1 VSYTVLARRYRSRDF
16 DEVVGQSAIADT
28 LKRAV
33 EHDRTAHAYLFCGTR
48 GVGKTTMAR
57 IFARAINVTGDLQD
71 GDAIAEAIMRGDDLD
86 VIEIDGA
93 SNRGVQEARDLIAA
107 AGLSPARCQCRIYI
121 IDEVHML
128 TTESFNTLLKTMEE
142 PPDHVKFILC
152 TTEPHKVLQTI
163 QSRCQRFDFKPISGR
178 LIAEHLR
185 SILDAEGVS
194 AEDAAIA
201 RVAELGNGSMRDALS
216 VMDRL
221 LAAEDGGITLDF
233 VEATLG
239 LPARALVDAIID
251 AIASGDTA
259 GVLTSADALLA
270 AGTSI
275 EQAMAALVESF
286 RAMLIVSA
294 CGATSEVLEASDARR
309 SVAVEQASRFDAA
322 SIVHAIA
329 VCDAVARQGRLG
341 ASARAVMDAGLVRLA
356 LGSAL
361 VDPSAIAAMPP
372 SEANAPRGDGPS
384 TPPAAATSSTGT
396 KAKGTARRP
405 AKAQPSKSQP
415 SKSQPSKSQASK
427 SQASRPQASRP
438 QASKSQASKSQA
450 SKAQASKAAA
460 ASEPPAAR
468 ASLEDIWTRLVSE
481 ATTQAAKA
489 AFEGIHPVRFDGDLV
504 VVRSE
509 EGPVPAVLVE
519 RLASRMSDAAG
530 RSVRVE
536 SDAPA
541 KAPAPTVPVE
551 DVDDPRVELAKDLF
565 DATVIDVRKGQG
577 GSKDV

>member
-1 VSYTVLARRYRSRDF
+1 MSYTVLARRYRSRDF

-57 IFARAINVTGDLQD
+57 IFARAINVTEDLQD
-71 GDAIAEAIMRGDDLD
+71 GEAIAEAIMRGDDLD

-107 AGLSPARCQCRIYI
+107 AGLSPARCPCRIYI

-142 PPDHVKFILC
+142 PPEHVKFILC

-185 SILDAEGVS
+185 SIVDAEGVS
-194 AEDAAIA
+194 AEDAALA

-221 LAAEDGGITLDF
+221 LAAEDGEITLDF
-233 VEATLG
+233 VETTLG
-239 LPARALVDAIID
+239 LPARVLVDAIID
-251 AIASGDTA
+251 AIAVGDPA
-259 GVLTSADALLA
+259 GVLTSAEALLA
-270 AGTSI
+270 SGTSI
-275 EQAMAALVESF
+275 EQAMAALIESL
-286 RAMLIVSA
+286 RAMLVVSA
-294 CGATSEVLEASDARR
+294 CGADTEVLEASDDRR
-309 SVAVEQASRFDAA
+309 ETAVAQAAQFDPA

-356 LGSAL
+356 LASDL
-361 VDPSAIAAMPP
+361 VDPAAIAAMP
-372 SEANAPRGDGPS
+372 ANAPANRSRTPS
-384 TPPAAATSSTGT
+384 AKPTGQQSAKPASSAATKPKRSAKPSSKGAAA
-396 KAKGTARRP
+396 KR
-405 AKAQPSKSQP
+405 
-415 SKSQPSKSQASK
+415 
-427 SQASRPQASRP
+427 ASRSPQKASAEP
-438 QASKSQASKSQA
+438 KPPVG
-450 SKAQASKAAA
+450 
-460 ASEPPAAR
+460 SEP
-468 ASLEDIWTRLVSE
+468 LEAIWSRLVSE
-481 ATTQAAKA
+481 ATSQSAKA
-489 AFEGIHPVRFDGDLV
+489 AFEGIRPVRFDADLV
-504 VVRSE
+504 VVSSD
-509 EGPVPAVLVE
+509 EGPLPAVLVE

-536 SDAPA
+536 SDSAGTPPPPPA
-541 KAPAPTVPVE
+541 TVD
-551 DVDDPRVELAKDLF
+551 DVNDPRVELAKDLF
-565 DATVIDVRKGQG
+565 DATVIDVRKGSG
-577 GSKDV
+577 GTNDA